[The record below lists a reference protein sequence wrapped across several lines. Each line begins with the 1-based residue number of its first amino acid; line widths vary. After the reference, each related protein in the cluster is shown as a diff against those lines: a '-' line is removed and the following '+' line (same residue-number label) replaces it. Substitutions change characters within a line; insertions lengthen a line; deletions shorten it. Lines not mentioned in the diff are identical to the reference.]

1 MNNLQIKQVNYSE
14 AKLAIEAIRIKVFQE
29 EQKVPAEL
37 EFDGLDESSLQ
48 LLAYLDRK
56 AVGTARI
63 REVEKQTAKIERL
76 AVLPE
81 ARGNGIGRKIMETA
95 LKIASDRHYITVVV
109 NAQEY
114 IKKLYQRLGF
124 EQIGDTFEEANITH
138 VKMIKKLY

>member
-1 MNNLQIKQVNYSE
+1 MDNLEIEQVNYSE
-14 AKLAIEAIRIKVFQE
+14 AKSEIKAIRVKVFQE
-29 EQKVPAEL
+29 EQKVSEEL
-37 EFDGLDESSLQ
+37 EFDGLDEISLQ
-48 LLAYLDRK
+48 LLAYLDNK
-56 AVGTARI
+56 PVGTARI
-63 REVEKQTAKIERL
+63 REVEKQAVKIERL

-95 LKIASDRHYITVVV
+95 LKIASDRNYTTVVV

>member
-48 LLAYLDRK
+48 LLAYFDDK
-56 AVGTARI
+56 PVGTARI
-63 REVEKQTAKIERL
+63 RDVGKQTIKIERL

-81 ARGNGIGRKIMETA
+81 ARGNGIGKKIMERA
-95 LKIASDRHYITVVV
+95 LKIASDRNYTTVVV

-114 IKKLYQRLGF
+114 IKKLYQKLGF
-124 EQIGDTFEEANITH
+124 VQVGDTFEEANIPH
-138 VKMIKKLY
+138 VKMIRRIG